1 MKSKW
6 DNNTIDFAR
15 KSENI
20 CDSYLMYLTGHTSQQ
35 WFKSMV
41 KEKENNRTDYSSI
54 DIKNRSLT
62 VELKTR
68 NINIDKYQD
77 IMIEPAKFNAL
88 TGATTDKSIYINFLG
103 SEKEFIIFDIKE
115 IMFLPIRKETD
126 INISNKELGKDY
138 DYTTNRLFFNKIY
151 GHYYKLDE
159 SNNKYKKIW

>member
-20 CDSYLMYLTGHTSQQ
+20 CDNYLMFMTGHTQNQ
-35 WFKSMV
+35 WFKSFK

-54 DIKNRSLT
+54 DIKDRSLT

-77 IMIEPAKFNAL
+77 IMIEPDKFAAL

-115 IMFLPIRKETD
+115 IMYFPIRKEID
-126 INISNKELGKDY
+126 IKVKNKELGKDY
-138 DYTTNRLFFNKIY
+138 DYTTNRLFLNKNL

-159 SNNKYKKIW
+159 ETNQYKKIW